1 MNFQEKLHLESMAW
15 LQNMVKK
22 KAKETP
28 KSTSNKKAESK
39 KNNSSADTEDA
50 KALAEKIFKNLKKP
64 H

>member
-1 MNFQEKLHLESMAW
+1 MAW
-15 LQNMVKK
+15 LKNMVKK

-28 KSTSNKKAESK
+28 KSTSDKKAESK
-39 KNNSSADTEDA
+39 KNNSSANAEDA

>member
-1 MNFQEKLHLESMAW
+1 MTWRKNMAT
-15 LQNMVKK
+15 K

-28 KSTSNKKAESK
+28 KSTSDKKAESK
-39 KNNSSADTEDA
+39 KNNSSANAEDA

>member
-1 MNFQEKLHLESMAW
+1 MAW

-64 H
+64 N